1 MKWENILKRTS
12 AMMKEGFD
20 LLDKLS
26 EGMDRGT
33 LTLKEVNEMVDRISE
48 LRDKSRTFDDYLMEL
63 EREGDD
69 PLFYAIKVYEDKTPL
84 EESI

>member
-1 MKWENILKRTS
+1 MTWEDILKRTS
-12 AMMKEGFD
+12 ATMKEGFE
-20 LLDKLS
+20 LLDKLE

-33 LTLKEVNEMVDRISE
+33 LTLKEANEMVDRIME
-48 LRDKSRTFDDYLMEL
+48 LRDKSRTFDDYLMDL

-69 PLFYAIKVYEDKTPL
+69 PLFYATKVYEDKTPL